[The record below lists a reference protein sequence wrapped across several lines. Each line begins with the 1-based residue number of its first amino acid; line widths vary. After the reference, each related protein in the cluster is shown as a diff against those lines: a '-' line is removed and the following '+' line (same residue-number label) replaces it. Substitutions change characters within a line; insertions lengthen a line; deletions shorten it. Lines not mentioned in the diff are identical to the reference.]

1 MIGNLET
8 QIARAHEA
16 LLASES
22 ECQAAALNALDAL
35 NKAELMRSSEKE
47 DVFKK
52 AAARHLQASENW
64 KQAVENQKKIL
75 EQLYH
80 RLEAARM
87 GGQA

>member
-1 MIGNLET
+1 MIGHLKA
-8 QIARAHEA
+8 QIAGAHEA
-16 LLASES
+16 LRASES
-22 ECQAAALNALDAL
+22 ECQAAALDALDAL

-75 EQLYH
+75 EQLYQK
-80 RLEAARM
+80 LDAARM
-87 GGQA
+87 SGQA